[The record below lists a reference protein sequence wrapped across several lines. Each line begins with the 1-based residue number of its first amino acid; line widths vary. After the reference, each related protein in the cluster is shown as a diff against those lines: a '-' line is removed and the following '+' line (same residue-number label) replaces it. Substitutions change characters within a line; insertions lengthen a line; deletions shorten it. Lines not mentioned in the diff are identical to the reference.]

1 MPSKRPL
8 IHLMY
13 TGGTI
18 GSVELPHG
26 GGLHPID
33 FEHLNQHIPEL
44 GRLDVD
50 IEVVSVGQPKDSSDM
65 RPADWAGMAKHIFSN
80 HGSVDGFVILHG
92 TDTMAYTASALSFM
106 LQGLRKP
113 VVLTGSQLPIGKI
126 RTDGKE
132 NVLSAIEVAATQ
144 HEGVPLLQEVAVY
157 FEYKLF
163 RGNRIRKYSTEHFHA
178 YVSPNY
184 PVLAEAGVDIQFNAA
199 ALFRPKAG
207 ELQSLPEMDA
217 AVLPLRLFPG
227 IPSSLYEQ
235 MGLSRSVRAVVLETF
250 GFGNAPF
257 DSGLMEQIERWLQAG
272 VFVMQISQCWHG
284 SLSPGKYKTGKAMQD
299 LGVFNGRDLSFEAAL
314 VKCMHALGQAN
325 ELSGVRAIMNRN
337 IAGEFTEF

>member
-18 GSVELPHG
+18 GSVELPKG
-26 GGLHPID
+26 GGLHPIN
-33 FEHLNQHIPEL
+33 FEHLHQHIPEL
-44 GRLDVD
+44 GRLDVE
-50 IEVVSVGQPKDSSDM
+50 IEVVSVGEPKDSSDM
-65 RPADWAGMAKHIFSN
+65 RPADWAGMARHIFDN
-80 HGSVDGFVILHG
+80 HGSVDGFVVLHG
-92 TDTMAYTASALSFM
+92 TDTMAYTAAALSFM

-132 NVLSAIEVAATQ
+132 NVLSAIEVAATR
-144 HEGVPLLQEVAVY
+144 HEGQPLLQEVAVY

-184 PVLAEAGVDIQFNAA
+184 SVLAEAGVDIQFNAW
-199 ALFRPKAG
+199 ALWRPKTE
-207 ELQSLPEMDA
+207 ELRFFPEMEA

-227 IPSSLYEQ
+227 IPSAIYEQ
-235 MGLSRSVRAVVLETF
+235 LGLSQSVRAVVLETF

-257 DSGLMEQIERWLQAG
+257 DGGLMRQIERWLQAG

-284 SLSPGKYKTGKAMQD
+284 SLAPGKYKAGKAMQD
-299 LGVFNGRDLSFEAAL
+299 LGVFNGRDLSFEAAM
-314 VKCMHALGQAN
+314 VKCMHALGQATN
-325 ELSGVRAIMNRN
+325 LSGVHSIMDKNLS
-337 IAGEFTEF
+337 GEYTE

>member
-1 MPSKRPL
+1 
-8 IHLMY
+8 
-13 TGGTI
+13 
-18 GSVELPHG
+18 
-26 GGLHPID
+26 
-33 FEHLNQHIPEL
+33 
-44 GRLDVD
+44 
-50 IEVVSVGQPKDSSDM
+50 
-65 RPADWAGMAKHIFSN
+65 
-80 HGSVDGFVILHG
+80 
-92 TDTMAYTASALSFM
+92 MAYTASALSFM

-144 HEGVPLLQEVAVY
+144 HDGAPMLQEVAVY

-184 PVLAEAGVDIQFNAA
+184 PVLAEAGVDIQFNSA
-199 ALFRPKAG
+199 ALWRPKM
-207 ELQSLPEMDA
+207 EDLQFFPDMDA

-227 IPSSLYEQ
+227 IPASIFEHW
-235 MGLSRSVRAVVLETF
+235 GLNQQVRAVVLETF

-257 DSGLMEQIERWLQAG
+257 DVGLMEQIRRWLQAG

-284 SLSPGKYKTGKAMQD
+284 SLLPGKYKTGKAMQD
-299 LGVFNGRDLSFEAAL
+299 LGVFNGRDLSFEAAM
-314 VKCMHALGQAN
+314 VKCMHALGQAADLEGVQRIMQRN
-325 ELSGVRAIMNRN
+325 LSG
-337 IAGEFTEF
+337 EYSE

>member
-1 MPSKRPL
+1 MLTKRPL

-18 GSVELPHG
+18 GSVELPLE

-33 FEHLNQHIPEL
+33 FEHLHHHIPEL

-50 IEVVSVGQPKDSSDM
+50 IEVVSVGEPKDSSDM
-65 RPADWAGMAKHIFSN
+65 RPADWAAMGRHIYT
-80 HGSVDGFVILHG
+80 HHESVDGFVVLHG

-144 HEGVPLLQEVAVY
+144 HDGAPMLQEVAVY

-184 PVLAEAGVDIQFNAA
+184 PVLAEAGVDIQFNLA
-199 ALFRPKAG
+199 ALWRPKME
-207 ELQSLPEMDA
+207 ELQFFPAMDA

-227 IPSSLYEQ
+227 IPASIFEHW
-235 MGLSRSVRAVVLETF
+235 GLNQQVRAVVLETF

-257 DSGLMEQIERWLQAG
+257 DVGLMEQIRRWLQAG

-284 SLSPGKYKTGKAMQD
+284 SLLPGKYKTGKAMQD
-299 LGVFNGRDLSFEAAL
+299 LGVFNGRDLSFEAAM
-314 VKCMHALGQAN
+314 VKCMHALGQAADLEGVQRIMQRN
-325 ELSGVRAIMNRN
+325 LSG
-337 IAGEFTEF
+337 EYSE

>member
-1 MPSKRPL
+1 
-8 IHLMY
+8 MY

-18 GSVELPHG
+18 GSVELPLE
-26 GGLHPID
+26 GGLHPIN
-33 FEHLNQHIPEL
+33 FEHLHQHIPEL

-50 IEVVSVGQPKDSSDM
+50 IEVVSVGEPKDSSDM
-65 RPADWAGMAKHIFSN
+65 RPADWAAMGRHIYT
-80 HGSVDGFVILHG
+80 HHESVDGFVVLHG

-144 HEGVPLLQEVAVY
+144 HDGAPMLQEVAVY

-184 PVLAEAGVDIQFNAA
+184 PVLAEAGVDIQFNSA
-199 ALFRPKAG
+199 ALWRPKM
-207 ELQSLPEMDA
+207 EKLQFFPDMDA

-227 IPSSLYEQ
+227 IPASIFEHW
-235 MGLSRSVRAVVLETF
+235 GLNQQVRAVVLETF

-257 DSGLMEQIERWLQAG
+257 DVGLMEQIRRWLQAG

-284 SLSPGKYKTGKAMQD
+284 SLLPGKYKTGKAMQD
-299 LGVFNGRDLSFEAAL
+299 LGVFNGRDLSFEAAM
-314 VKCMHALGQAN
+314 VKCMHALGQAADLEGVQRIMQRN
-325 ELSGVRAIMNRN
+325 LSG
-337 IAGEFTEF
+337 EYSE

>member
-1 MPSKRPL
+1 
-8 IHLMY
+8 MY

-18 GSVELPHG
+18 GSVELPLE
-26 GGLHPID
+26 GGLHPIN
-33 FEHLNQHIPEL
+33 FEHLHQHIPEL

-50 IEVVSVGQPKDSSDM
+50 IEVVSVGEPKDSSDM
-65 RPADWAGMAKHIFSN
+65 RPADWAAMGRHIYT
-80 HGSVDGFVILHG
+80 HHESVDGFVVLHG

-144 HEGVPLLQEVAVY
+144 HDGAPMLQEVAVY

-184 PVLAEAGVDIQFNAA
+184 PVLAEAGVDIQFNSA
-199 ALFRPKAG
+199 ALWRPKME
-207 ELQSLPEMDA
+207 ELQFFPDMDA

-227 IPSSLYEQ
+227 IPASIFEHW
-235 MGLSRSVRAVVLETF
+235 GLNQQVRAVVLETF

-257 DSGLMEQIERWLQAG
+257 DVGLMEQIRRWLQAG

-284 SLSPGKYKTGKAMQD
+284 SLLPGKYKTGKAMQD
-299 LGVFNGRDLSFEAAL
+299 LGVFNGRDLSFEAAM
-314 VKCMHALGQAN
+314 VKCMHALGQAADLEGVQRIMQRN
-325 ELSGVRAIMNRN
+325 LSG
-337 IAGEFTEF
+337 EYSE

>member
-1 MPSKRPL
+1 MPSNRPL

-18 GSVELPHG
+18 GSVELPQG
-26 GGLHPID
+26 GGLHPLD
-33 FEHLNQHIPEL
+33 FEHLHQHIPEL
-44 GRLDVD
+44 GRLDVE
-50 IEVVSVGQPKDSSDM
+50 IEVVSVGEPKDSSDM
-65 RPADWAGMAKHIFSN
+65 RPADWAAMGRHIFAHHDSA
-80 HGSVDGFVILHG
+80 DGFVILHG

-132 NVLSAIEVAATQ
+132 NLLSAIEIASTQ
-144 HEGVPLLQEVAVY
+144 RGGGPLLQEVAVY

-184 PVLAEAGVDIQFNAA
+184 AVLAEAGVDIQFNSA
-199 ALFRPKAG
+199 ALWRPK
-207 ELQSLPEMDA
+207 MDKLHFYPDMDS

-227 IPSSLYEQ
+227 IPASIFEHW
-235 MGLSRSVRAVVLETF
+235 GLNQQVRAVVLETF

-284 SLSPGKYKTGKAMQD
+284 SLMPGKYKAGKAMQD

-314 VKCMHALGQAN
+314 VKCMHALGQASD
-325 ELSGVRAIMNRN
+325 LVGVHRIMEMNVS
-337 IAGEFTEF
+337 GEFSE

>member
-1 MPSKRPL
+1 
-8 IHLMY
+8 MY

-18 GSVELPHG
+18 GSVELPLE
-26 GGLHPID
+26 GGLHPIN
-33 FEHLNQHIPEL
+33 FEHLHQHIPEL

-50 IEVVSVGQPKDSSDM
+50 IEVVSVGEPKDSSDM
-65 RPADWAGMAKHIFSN
+65 RPADWAAMGRHIYT
-80 HGSVDGFVILHG
+80 HHESVDGFVVLHG

-144 HEGVPLLQEVAVY
+144 HDGAPMLQEVAVY

-184 PVLAEAGVDIQFNAA
+184 PVLAEAGVDIQFNSA
-199 ALFRPKAG
+199 ALWRPKME
-207 ELQSLPEMDA
+207 ELQFFPDMDA

-227 IPSSLYEQ
+227 IPASIFEHW
-235 MGLSRSVRAVVLETF
+235 GLNQQVRAVVLETF

-257 DSGLMEQIERWLQAG
+257 DVGLMEQIRRWLQAG

-284 SLSPGKYKTGKAMQD
+284 SLLPGKYKTGKALQD
-299 LGVFNGRDLSFEAAL
+299 LGVFNGRDLSFEAAM
-314 VKCMHALGQAN
+314 VKCMHALGQAADLEGVQRIMQRN
-325 ELSGVRAIMNRN
+325 LSG
-337 IAGEFTEF
+337 EYSE

>member
-1 MPSKRPL
+1 M
-8 IHLMY
+8 
-13 TGGTI
+13 
-18 GSVELPHG
+18 
-26 GGLHPID
+26 
-33 FEHLNQHIPEL
+33 
-44 GRLDVD
+44 D
-50 IEVVSVGQPKDSSDM
+50 IEVVSVGEPKDSSDM
-65 RPADWAGMAKHIFSN
+65 RPADWAAMGRHIYTHHESA
-80 HGSVDGFVILHG
+80 DGFVVLHG

-144 HEGVPLLQEVAVY
+144 HDGAPMLQEVAVY

-184 PVLAEAGVDIQFNAA
+184 QVLAEAGVDIQFNLA
-199 ALFRPKAG
+199 ALWRPKME
-207 ELQSLPEMDA
+207 ELQFFPAMDA

-227 IPSSLYEQ
+227 IPASIFEHW
-235 MGLSRSVRAVVLETF
+235 GLNQQVRAVVLETF

-257 DSGLMEQIERWLQAG
+257 DVGLMEQIRRWLQAG

-284 SLSPGKYKTGKAMQD
+284 SLLPGKYKTGKAMQD
-299 LGVFNGRDLSFEAAL
+299 LGVFNGRDLSFEAAM
-314 VKCMHALGQAN
+314 VKCMHALGQAADLEGVQRIMQRN
-325 ELSGVRAIMNRN
+325 LSG
-337 IAGEFTEF
+337 EYSE

>member
-1 MPSKRPL
+1 
-8 IHLMY
+8 MY

-18 GSVELPHG
+18 GSVELPLE
-26 GGLHPID
+26 GGLHPIN
-33 FEHLNQHIPEL
+33 FEHLHQHIPEL

-50 IEVVSVGQPKDSSDM
+50 IEVVSVGEPKDSSDM
-65 RPADWAGMAKHIFSN
+65 RPADWAAMGRHIYT
-80 HGSVDGFVILHG
+80 HHESVDGFVVLHG

-144 HEGVPLLQEVAVY
+144 HDGAPMLQEVAVY

-184 PVLAEAGVDIQFNAA
+184 PVLAEAGVDIQFNSA
-199 ALFRPKAG
+199 ALWRPKME
-207 ELQSLPEMDA
+207 ELKFFPDMDA

-227 IPSSLYEQ
+227 IPASIFEHW
-235 MGLSRSVRAVVLETF
+235 GLNQQVRAVVLETF

-257 DSGLMEQIERWLQAG
+257 DVGLMEQIRRWLQAG

-284 SLSPGKYKTGKAMQD
+284 SLLPGKYKTGKAMQD
-299 LGVFNGRDLSFEAAL
+299 LGVFNGRDLSFEAAM
-314 VKCMHALGQAN
+314 VKCMHALGQAADLEGVQRIMQRN
-325 ELSGVRAIMNRN
+325 LSG
-337 IAGEFTEF
+337 EYSE